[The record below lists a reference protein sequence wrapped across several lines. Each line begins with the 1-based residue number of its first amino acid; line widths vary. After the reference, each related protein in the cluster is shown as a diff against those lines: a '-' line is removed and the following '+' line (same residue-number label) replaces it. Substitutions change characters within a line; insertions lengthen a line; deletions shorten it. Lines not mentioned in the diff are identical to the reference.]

1 MIRSIRIGL
10 RTSIAFGVLGV
21 ITLLLGFFSIVQL
34 SKINDM
40 TDVLTLERIPLIMEL
55 ADIRRDVLLT
65 QVRVNELSDTQTS
78 GQASRIE
85 HDINDISSEYD
96 NSERFV
102 LSMNLPSESKRI
114 FDNVRVLQD
123 KLMEKLPPLYS
134 MTKNGDISGSLK
146 YREEVIKPLALEM
159 RKALDT
165 LSQLERK
172 RAIAFN
178 DQATKTYEESRS
190 LLIAGIVLSMAALL
204 IMAYLYTRSLIL
216 PLRQSVEIAQKIAE
230 GDLTQSF
237 SDNNNDEA
245 ADLLTALADMQ
256 HRLRDAL
263 SLIRDS
269 SHQLA
274 ATSEELSAVTHQS
287 SEVVAKQRDEIGQAA
302 TAIGQLT
309 IAVDEVARIAST
321 TRDNA
326 HVVDEKTQSGRIKV
340 VQTIKTIEALKS
352 ELSASEQGVGELAT
366 RINSIS
372 SVLDVI
378 RDIADQTNLLAL
390 NAAIEAA
397 RAGENGRG
405 FAVVAD
411 EVRALAHRTQVST
424 KDIEAMI
431 AAISSETERTVH
443 NMQKSYHRAGETLDV
458 ANDAGSAFDEISAL
472 ISDINMQNTMVAN
485 SAEEQA
491 AVSKDVDTNLVH
503 IRDLSVQTSSG
514 AEETNASSIE
524 LAKLAEHL
532 NELVV
537 KFKLS

>member
-431 AAISSETERTVH
+431 TAISSETERTVH

-503 IRDLSVQTSSG
+503 IRDLSVQTSAG

>member
-204 IMAYLYTRSLIL
+204 TMAYLYTRSLIL

>member
-204 IMAYLYTRSLIL
+204 TMAYLYTRSLIL

-431 AAISSETERTVH
+431 TAISSETERTVH

-503 IRDLSVQTSSG
+503 IRDLSVQTSAG